1 MSSETARMAFPSFVF
16 CTSRLSTMVEIAVT
30 AIVRMAVNEK
40 VIPPTWNV
48 ERLV

>member
-1 MSSETARMAFPSFVF
+1 MSSETARMALPSFVF
-16 CTSRLSTMVEIAVT
+16 CTSRLSAMVEIAVT

-40 VIPPTWNV
+40 VMVPTWNV